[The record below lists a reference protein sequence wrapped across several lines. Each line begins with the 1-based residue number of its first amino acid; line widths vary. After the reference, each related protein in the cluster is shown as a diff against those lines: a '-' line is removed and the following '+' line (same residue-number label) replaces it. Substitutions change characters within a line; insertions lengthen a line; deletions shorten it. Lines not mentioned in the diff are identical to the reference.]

1 MLINIPLQIDDAAF
15 EGKLKEEYESQVL
28 ERIEQRLDRAL
39 MDHDDSWSHRS
50 AKKGLDTLI
59 MFEVEKRVS
68 DFLNEN
74 RDAIIEAA
82 AKDLGT
88 RLARSK
94 RGKEILEE
102 LPNIPSPRVINHP

>member
-15 EGKLKEEYESQVL
+15 EGKLKEDYESQVL

-39 MDHDDSWSHRS
+39 MEHDNSWGHKS
-50 AKKGLDTLI
+50 AKEGLNTLV
-59 MFEVEKRVS
+59 MYTVENRVA
-68 DFLNEN
+68 DFLHEN

-82 AKDLGT
+82 AKDLGN

-102 LPNIPSPRVINHP
+102 VSK

>member
-1 MLINIPLQIDDAAF
+1 MLVNIPLQIDDATF
-15 EGKLKEEYESQVL
+15 EGKLTAEYEAKVINHIE
-28 ERIEQRLDRAL
+28 ERIDSILKDHDRA
-39 MDHDDSWSHRS
+39 SWGHSRS
-50 AKKGLDTLI
+50 ARNGLDNLI
-59 MFEVEKRVS
+59 SYEIDERIT

-82 AKDLGT
+82 AKDLGN

-102 LPNIPSPRVINHP
+102 VSK

>member
-28 ERIEQRLDRAL
+28 ERIEQRLDRVL
-39 MDHDDSWSHRS
+39 IEHDNSWGGRS
-50 AKKGLDTLI
+50 AKDGLDRLI
-59 MFEVEKRVS
+59 SYEIENKIS

-82 AKDLGT
+82 AKDLGN

-102 LPNIPSPRVINHP
+102 VKK

>member
-15 EGKLKEEYESQVL
+15 EGKLTAEYEAKVINHIE
-28 ERIEQRLDRAL
+28 ERIDSILKDHDRASL
-39 MDHDDSWSHRS
+39 GYSSSPRN
-50 AKKGLDTLI
+50 GLDNLI
-59 MFEVEKRVS
+59 SYEINERIT

-74 RDAIIEAA
+74 RDSIIEATS
-82 AKDLGT
+82 KDLAN

-102 LPNIPSPRVINHP
+102 VSK

>member
-1 MLINIPLQIDDAAF
+1 MIINIPLQIDDAAF
-15 EGKLKEEYESQVL
+15 EGKLKEDYESQVL

-39 MDHDDSWSHRS
+39 MEHDNSWNRKS
-50 AKKGLDTLI
+50 AKEGLDKLVMYT
-59 MFEVEKRVS
+59 VENRVA
-68 DFLNEN
+68 DFLHEN

-82 AKDLGT
+82 AKDLGN

-102 LPNIPSPRVINHP
+102 VSK

>member
-1 MLINIPLQIDDAAF
+1 MIINIPLQIDDAAF

-39 MDHDDSWSHRS
+39 MDHDDSWGTRRS
-50 AKKGLDTLI
+50 AKEGLDKLVMYT
-59 MFEVEKRVS
+59 VEKRVS

-82 AKDLGT
+82 AKDLGN

-102 LPNIPSPRVINHP
+102 VAK